1 MNATSELTISA
12 YHSRNKQCRG
22 CPGVNLPV
30 YECALDIQTMVRLV
44 SWCLVSDGDEVVE
57 ADNRCQHRC
66 SRQPNDEIGNLGC
79 SLITSWVTIRAKWHM
94 ERSRNM
100 PCWWCKLHTTDVGL
114 KLSGCGTYK
123 EVKVLFSLFFF
134 WSFTSWFSLATIF
147 STSPLFMWRQ
157 IISGWY
163 FILICIPLFVEKD
176 LPHQMEIWRTS
187 RDISWLK
194 ISN

>member
-1 MNATSELTISA
+1 
-12 YHSRNKQCRG
+12 
-22 CPGVNLPV
+22 
-30 YECALDIQTMVRLV
+30 MVRLV

-57 ADNRCQHRC
+57 ADNRCRHRC

-100 PCWWCKLHTTDVGL
+100 PYWWWKLRTTDVGL

-123 EVKVLFSLFFF
+123 EVKVLFSHYFFCHVF
-134 WSFTSWFSLATIF
+134 HKLVFISNYFF
-147 STSPLFMWRQ
+147 TSPLFMWRQ
-157 IISGWY
+157 LIFGWY

-176 LPHQMEIWRTS
+176 LPRQRKIWRTS
-187 RDISWLK
+187 RDISRLK